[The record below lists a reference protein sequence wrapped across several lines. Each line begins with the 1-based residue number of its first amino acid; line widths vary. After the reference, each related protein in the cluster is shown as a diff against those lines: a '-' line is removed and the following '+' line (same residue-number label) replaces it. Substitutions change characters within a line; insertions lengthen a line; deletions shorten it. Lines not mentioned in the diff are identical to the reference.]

1 MSTPSGTEGCGEV
14 SECLPKGWGSMGAPL
29 EGVSSSAAQNVE
41 MRSGGVRICPEAQEG
56 NPLSECCSLPSPQA
70 SPTCCIS
77 SAQRSLSTRSYFS
90 PAATSGS
97 PMPAGL
103 SLHLCSPLS
112 TGERRASSPRLS
124 WGTTWAVYHPFL
136 HNYLSSNYLCCTHCW
151 CRAVAAVWAL

>member
-1 MSTPSGTEGCGEV
+1 MPSQGMGLHGCPPGGCQLLCCA
-14 SECLPKGWGSMGAPL
+14 ECGDEK
-29 EGVSSSAAQNVE
+29 Q
-41 MRSGGVRICPEAQEG
+41 GVRICPEAQEG

-77 SAQRSLSTRSYFS
+77 SVQRSLSTRSSFS

-136 HNYLSSNYLCCTHCW
+136 HNYLGSNYPCCTHCW